1 VSIWKNQISLEQ
13 IVQLSTNTMVEHLGI
28 AVTEVGDDFIK
39 ASMPVCAKTHQPAGI
54 LHGGASMALA
64 ETLGSFAAYLAAP
77 PGRQCVGLEINANHL
92 RAVESGFVYG
102 VARPIHIGRT
112 TQVWD
117 IRITDEEDRNVTA
130 SRFTVAVL
138 ELK

>member
-1 VSIWKNQISLEQ
+1 MSIWKNQISLEQ